1 MSHDID
7 FQRNIFALKI
17 ENRLVSIITDKQ
29 PQAAQVSDD
38 NIT

>member
-7 FQRNIFALKI
+7 FQQNIVTLK
-17 ENRLVSIITDKQ
+17 NRKSARAHHLKQ